1 MGLTAKPLWLQHI
14 YFGRGGGGGGG
25 GFHIGHGR
33 HSGHGAVVAVVVV
46 VAVVMVVIVIEAISI
61 VHSYL
66 SSWYNQRGQNRRG
79 SCGVAAPVPRLPRVI
94 K

>member
-1 MGLTAKPLWLQHI
+1 MVD
-14 YFGRGGGGGGG
+14 GGGG

-33 HSGHGAVVAVVVV
+33 HSGRGVVVAVVLLVAVVVV
-46 VAVVMVVIVIEAISI
+46 VVVVAVVTVVMVVIVIEAISI

>member
-1 MGLTAKPLWLQHI
+1 MVD
-14 YFGRGGGGGGG
+14 GGGG

-33 HSGHGAVVAVVVV
+33 HSGRGAVVAVVVV
-46 VAVVMVVIVIEAISI
+46 VAVVTVVMVVIVIEAISI

-79 SCGVAAPVPRLPRVI
+79 SCGVAALVPRLPRVI

>member
-1 MGLTAKPLWLQHI
+1 MVDG
-14 YFGRGGGGGGG
+14 GGGGGGGG
-25 GFHIGHGR
+25 GFHIGRGR
-33 HSGHGAVVAVVVV
+33 HSGHGAAVVV

-66 SSWYNQRGQNRRG
+66 SSWYNQRGQIRRG
-79 SCGVAAPVPRLPRVI
+79 SCGLAAPVPRLPRVI